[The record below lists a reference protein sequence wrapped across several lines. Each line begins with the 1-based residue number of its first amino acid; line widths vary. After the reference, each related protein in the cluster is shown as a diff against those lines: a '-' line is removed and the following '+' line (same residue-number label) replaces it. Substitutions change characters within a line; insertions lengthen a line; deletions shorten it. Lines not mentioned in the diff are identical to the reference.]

1 MNQLMSEQEA
11 QPMEFGGATA
21 AIRSGTRRPFKPPSS
36 KRQQITAA
44 EAIEI
49 YKLRPV
55 PGEGEGDGRE
65 PIAYARVDRRDR
77 RACGLRESAAGVC
90 SVLPPARVSWGGWK
104 RWRPALEAIVE
115 PLALGVGH
123 DDVPVTV
130 TLSRRVT
137 SLGSLQG
144 LLQPQAV

>member
-90 SVLPPARVSWGGWK
+90 SVLPPAPECREVDGKDGAPGAGGDC
-104 RWRPALEAIVE
+104 ES
-115 PLALGVGH
+115 GVC
-123 DDVPVTV
+123 VC
-130 TLSRRVT
+130 
-137 SLGSLQG
+137 
-144 LLQPQAV
+144 

>member
-104 RWRPALEAIVE
+104 RWRPALEAIARAACVC
-115 PLALGVGH
+115 A
-123 DDVPVTV
+123 
-130 TLSRRVT
+130 
-137 SLGSLQG
+137 SLGC
-144 LLQPQAV
+144 